1 MRKSIL
7 ITTMIL
13 MISVLGVGCSTSK
26 TANTQEN
33 IDKLPELS
41 IGMMPATDV
50 IPFIIA
56 QQQGFDQKH
65 GVKLDIQTFRS
76 AKDRDAAFQAGK
88 LDGVGADLIA
98 IAIYNQGGLDVKI
111 TSTTFG
117 GFSLLTGAADVKSV
131 ADLKGKSV
139 IYSKNTSTEYA
150 VSLMLKEV
158 GLTEKDIKL
167 TEVPQIPTRL
177 ELLVNNKADAA
188 ILPEPFVTMGKADGL
203 LELNSTLTMGLS
215 PFVIGFPEK
224 TIAANEKAIQAAYA
238 AYDEAVAYMK
248 AHDQADYI
256 DVIIKAVG
264 YPETLK
270 DQITVPD
277 YPVANQVLVEE
288 IDQAFS
294 WAREKGLLKKNLTS
308 EEVISDVAFKK

>member
-1 MRKSIL
+1 MNKKTGLLLMLIL
-7 ITTMIL
+7 LTAML
-13 MISVLGVGCSTSK
+13 AAGCGSTK
-26 TANTQEN
+26 KANSQGES
-33 IDKLPELS
+33 DLPKLT

-56 QQQGFDQKH
+56 HDQGFDKKH
-65 GVKLDIQTFRS
+65 GVELDMQTFKS
-76 AKDRDAAFQAGK
+76 AKDRDAAFQSGK

-98 IAIYNQGGLDVKI
+98 IAIYNQGDMDVRI

-117 GFSLLTGAADVKSV
+117 GFSLLSGAPDVNKV

-150 VSLMLKEV
+150 VSLMLKEA
-158 GLTEKDIKL
+158 GLTEKDISL

-177 ELLVNNKADAA
+177 ELLKNNKADAA

-203 LELNSTLTMGLS
+203 KELNSTLAMKLS
-215 PFVIGFPEK
+215 PFVIGFPQK
-224 TIAANEKAIQAAYA
+224 TIDANQAAIRATYA

-248 AHDQADYI
+248 SHDQADYI
-256 DVIIKAVG
+256 DLIIKTVG

-270 DQITVPD
+270 DQVKLPEYPASHQVP
-277 YPVANQVLVEE
+277 LSEVES
-288 IDQAFS
+288 AFNWS
-294 WAREKGLLKKNLTS
+294 REKGLLKKNLTA
-308 EEVISDVAFKK
+308 EEVISDVTFAK

>member
-1 MRKSIL
+1 MRKTGLIL
-7 ITTMIL
+7 SLTL
-13 MISVLGVGCSTSK
+13 LISVLGVGCSTTK
-26 TANTQEN
+26 TTNSQESG
-33 IDKLPELS
+33 KALPELT

-56 QQQGFDQKH
+56 HEQGFDLKH
-65 GVKLDIQTFRS
+65 GVKLNMQTFKS
-76 AKDRDAAFQAGK
+76 AKDRDVAFQAGQ

-117 GFSLLTGAADVKSV
+117 GFSLLTGADDVKTV

-139 IYSKNTSTEYA
+139 IFSKNTSTEY
-150 VSLMLKEV
+150 VFSLMLKEV

-177 ELLVNNKADAA
+177 ELLKNNKADAA

-203 LELNSTLTMGLS
+203 RELNSTISMGLS
-215 PFVIGFPEK
+215 PFVIGFPQK
-224 TIAANEKAIQAAYA
+224 FIAANEGAIHAAYA

-248 AHDQADYI
+248 AHDQSDYI
-256 DVIIKAVG
+256 DLIIKTVG
-264 YPETLK
+264 YPENQK
-270 DQITVPD
+270 NVIKVPE
-277 YPVANQVLVEE
+277 YPAASQVTTAEVVS
-288 IDQAFS
+288 AFA
-294 WAREKGLLKKNLTS
+294 WAREKGLLKKNLTP
-308 EEVISDVAFKK
+308 EEVVSDVAFK